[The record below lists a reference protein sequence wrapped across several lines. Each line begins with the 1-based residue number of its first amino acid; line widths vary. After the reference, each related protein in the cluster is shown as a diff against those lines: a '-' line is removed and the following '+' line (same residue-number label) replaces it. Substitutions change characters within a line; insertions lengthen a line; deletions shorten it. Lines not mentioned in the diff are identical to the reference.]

1 MYLSHL
7 QGSAKIQKREVEND
21 LEVPRDTDGSVLLPS
36 VRPVNVNIVE
46 GLQRS
51 YKAHGAKPLP
61 TEHEAVWD
69 PAETRERDQYDHGRP
84 PVRVRPVEPLYR
96 NDEQLSGINEHISKY
111 PATGGY
117 HSVAPH
123 PKVVVPSTENAEMGV
138 PVQGVQGA
146 ARPSQPAK
154 VEAKADTTALFH
166 ERMEVRQR
174 LGGPR
179 HVAQMSEQ
187 ANEREMRGARPVAV
201 EERGDRV
208 DAEVMVRRE
217 EPLRLKDAP
226 APVEAGAPIR
236 GEGRLRSDAAPSVEP
251 AAVRAHGRGAV
262 RPESAPDTHTLLS
275 HSQHHIMQAAL
286 RMPRS
291 GPGEYTLA
299 DMGLEVERRGGT
311 TAMGKGMVRDVAVR
325 AADDDTHG
333 TVSSISRVQGVT
345 STARGRTSATLVSD
359 ASHRAQSMVQA
370 PHREHAARS
379 KAALKDDSAAPLV
392 SEGLSLPTR
401 PAKASAVR
409 ATRQTPAAQIHKL
422 VQFMTNGLAQR
433 NEVRA
438 SRQEHEAA
446 PASNVRGSSAHAT
459 ERPHV
464 SASSKTSVRG
474 AVQGPVRGLGTYLH
488 SIIGGTVRAPST
500 SSEMP
505 ALQEV
510 VERGEAGRA
519 VGTQES
525 SASMST
531 RPTNGMPVQ
540 AAAHEQIEQSITL
553 TDKSRPARMPGGVRE
568 GNRPIGE
575 W

>member
-1 MYLSHL
+1 MYLSQL

-21 LEVPRDTDGSVLLPS
+21 LEVLRGTDGSVLLPS

-46 GLQRS
+46 SLQRS

-61 TEHEAVWD
+61 AEHEAVWD
-69 PAETRERDQYDHGRP
+69 PSDTRERDQYDHGRA
-84 PVRVRPVEPLYR
+84 PVKVRPVDPLYR

-123 PKVVVPSTENAEMGV
+123 PRVVVPSTENGDMGV
-138 PVQGVQGA
+138 PVRGVQGA
-146 ARPSQPAK
+146 TRPSEPAR
-154 VEAKADTTALFH
+154 VEAKDDTTALFH

-179 HVAQMSEQ
+179 HVAEMSAQ

-208 DAEVMVRRE
+208 EAEVTVRRE
-217 EPLRLKDAP
+217 EPLRLKGAP
-226 APVEAGAPIR
+226 TPVEAGEPIR
-236 GEGRLRSDAAPSVEP
+236 SERRLRPDGAASMAP
-251 AAVRAHGRGAV
+251 AAVRADGRGPV
-262 RPESAPDTHTLLS
+262 RPESVPDTHTLLS
-275 HSQHHIMQAAL
+275 HSQHHVMQAAL
-286 RMPRS
+286 RMPKA

-311 TAMGKGMVRDVAVR
+311 TAMGQGAVREIAMR
-325 AADDDTHG
+325 AADDDTQG

-345 STARGRTSATLVSD
+345 ATARGRTRATLASD
-359 ASHRAQSMVQA
+359 ASHRAHSMVQA

-379 KAALKDDSAAPLV
+379 EVALKDDSAAQLV
-392 SEGLSLPTR
+392 SESLSLPTR
-401 PAKASAVR
+401 PAKAGAVQ
-409 ATRQTPAAQIHKL
+409 TRRHTPAEQVHKL
-422 VQFMTNGLAQR
+422 VQFVTSGLAQR
-433 NEVRA
+433 NKVRT

-446 PASNVRGSSAHAT
+446 LATNVRGSAAPAS

-464 SASSKTSVRG
+464 SASTKTSAR

-488 SIIGGTVRAPST
+488 SIIGGSVRAPDT
-500 SSEMP
+500 SSAMP

-510 VERGEAGRA
+510 VERGEASKA
-519 VGTQES
+519 VSTQQS
-525 SASMST
+525 GGSLST

-540 AAAHEQIEQSITL
+540 AAAHEQIEPRIAL
-553 TDKSRPARMPGGVRE
+553 ADKSRPARMPGGVRE
-568 GNRPIGE
+568 GNRPIGI